1 MDLCRSNLASPRG
14 SFYYSARGLGG
25 RIVNIRSLFAALI
38 LALSI
43 PPLQGNAQSP
53 TPASPSADQKK
64 AQPPLG
70 PARHGIAPNFA
81 LESLTGETVHLSD
94 FRGKVVLLEFW
105 ATWCGPCKIIT
116 PWLIDLQNQYGP
128 QGLAI
133 VGIALDE
140 DATKV
145 EIAEFAD
152 NMRVNYI
159 TLIGNEK
166 VAQSYGGIPAMPV
179 RFFIGRDG
187 KVVNR
192 MIGLS
197 SKAEIEE
204 SIKKALE
211 SEKEMPG
218 AAVSDNTPAQ
228 SHK

>member
-1 MDLCRSNLASPRG
+1 M
-14 SFYYSARGLGG
+14 
-25 RIVNIRSLFAALI
+25 NIRSLFAALV
-38 LALSI
+38 LAVSI
-43 PPLQGNAQSP
+43 PLLQGNAQSP
-53 TPASPSADQKK
+53 AAVSPSADQKK
-64 AQPPLG
+64 AQRLE
-70 PARHGIAPNFA
+70 PALHSIAPDFA
-81 LESLTGETVHLSD
+81 LESMTGETVHLSD
-94 FRGKVVLLEFW
+94 FHGKVVLLEFW
-105 ATWCGPCKIIT
+105 ATWCGPCKIVT
-116 PWLIDLQNQYGP
+116 PWLVDLQSQYGP

-152 NMRVNYI
+152 SMRVNYT

-197 SKAEIEE
+197 SKGEIEE

-218 AAVSDNTPAQ
+218 ASVNDNAPAQ